1 MVVAEFKNDNYTSVY
16 GLKQWDFG
24 QELLI
29 KGTGIQGKTVEVHFA
44 LERDDVALR
53 MLGTVENGNITVLIP
68 DTLLQIGNSIYAY
81 VYQSGETAGK
91 TTHKIFMHVS
101 PRAKP
106 EDYTEKEFKNA
117 LQQVLAIAQSV
128 REDADAGKFNATDE
142 QIRKVVETYMSNHPI
157 EKIETDKTLS
167 IEGQAA
173 DAKATG
179 DKFLQYAI
187 KNTVTGESPVAI
199 TDSAEEKL
207 QDLKLFGRTEQITT
221 TGKNLL
227 SNNPKDWNIGL
238 GLSWSGNKGDPI
250 NTVNT
255 LESSFIY
262 LNVKSNTKYSFINL
276 KKSKIWVTR
285 IIERNAEEAGLVNH
299 VLYKDESVNKEKYTF
314 TTTTETKSIIFQ
326 IKNVNTNNAMTETDI
341 KYNEIMFHE
350 GENVPYEP
358 NTGEKPSPSPDY
370 PQEIK
375 NVGKYNEV
383 TGKYDVEVM
392 ISGKNLLDISAWED
406 GKTLNA
412 NGDIVNHANALLT
425 HFIPCFPKTSY
436 CRAKGHFTVVSF
448 YDVEKNKIGFINQ
461 YDSCFTTPDK
471 CRYFRFALNKT
482 KADYEKAVA
491 NVGKELAEYE
501 PYREPQ
507 TVKLSLD
514 QPLRGIGEYK
524 DEVTKDGVVRRIK
537 KITLNGSEDW
547 ILHNNTRK
555 EKTQSFGLVI
565 PVKCYAAN
573 VGLMSNRFLKRYTVW
588 MGDIE
593 GIDIYGGYTLYI
605 NIEKT
610 KASSVEEFKK
620 WLSENQVTVEVI
632 LAEPIIEPLPEE
644 FEQFLKLNSY
654 YPTTVITADGGEV
667 NSDIEVTYVA
677 DTKNYIDNKV
687 STNVANIISQYQ
699 TNISNLL
706 SLMPTETQATMIEN
720 DTNNIL
726 ESEVIQ

>member
-68 DTLLQIGNSIYAY
+68 DALLQVGNSIYAY
-81 VYQSGETAGK
+81 VYQSEETEGK

-142 QIRKVVETYMSNHPI
+142 QIRKVVDTYMSNHPI

-167 IEGQAA
+167 IEGKAA

-179 DKFLQYAI
+179 NKILQYAI
-187 KNTVTGESPVAI
+187 KNTVSGESPLTI

-207 QDLKLFGRTEQITT
+207 RDIKLLGKSEQFTT
-221 TGKNLL
+221 TGKQMFD
-227 SNNPKDWNIGL
+227 KDSSIPG
-238 GLSWSGNKGDPI
+238 
-250 NTVNT
+250 V
-255 LESSFIY
+255 LEIDGSIVTGAGYSTSDFIA
-262 LNVKSNTKYSFINL
+262 VEPNTKYTSTATGSKRLKFFDIN
-276 KKSKIWVTR
+276 KQPVQKINFQDA
-285 IIERNAEEAGLVNH
+285 IIESGG
-299 VLYKDESVNKEKYTF
+299 TF
-314 TTTTETKSIIFQ
+314 TTGDTT
-326 IKNVNTNNAMTETDI
+326 
-341 KYNEIMFHE
+341 KYVRFTYFNESVSSLMFNL
-350 GENVPYEP
+350 GSSPAPYEP
-358 NTGEKPSPSPDY
+358 FTGGQPSPSPEY

-375 NVGKYNEV
+375 NVGKYNEDTGKYEVDVKV
-383 TGKYDVEVM
+383 TGKNLFDVSRFVDLENIIGRNDFVLQTSELKIGMTYTYSAKIVSNKSGNRVRMDLIYEDGEIDNTYGNQVSSGITNGTVTIKKKVKSLKFVLQSDTDQNAKWTDVM
-392 ISGKNLLDISAWED
+392 IEYGNK
-406 GKTLNA
+406 KT
-412 NGDIVNHANALLT
+412 D
-425 HFIPCFPKTSY
+425 
-436 CRAKGHFTVVSF
+436 
-448 YDVEKNKIGFINQ
+448 
-461 YDSCFTTPDK
+461 
-471 CRYFRFALNKT
+471 
-482 KADYEKAVA
+482 
-491 NVGKELAEYE
+491 YE
-501 PYREPQ
+501 PYREPK

-514 QPLRGIGEYK
+514 QPLRGTGKYK
-524 DEVTKDGVVRRIK
+524 DEITKDGIVRNIK
-537 KITLNGSEDW
+537 KIVVNGSENW
-547 ILHNNTRK
+547 IYRNNNNTYKNTTHFHLLLKDAVKSTPVVDSKCNSFIDNKTVNSDEVSYTIYFNNLYVKLPK
-555 EKTQSFGLVI
+555 EQFPDVKT
-565 PVKCYAAN
+565 
-573 VGLMSNRFLKRYTVW
+573 LKT
-588 MGDIE
+588 
-593 GIDIYGGYTLYI
+593 
-605 NIEKT
+605 
-610 KASSVEEFKK
+610 
-620 WLSENQVTVEVI
+620 WLSENPVTVEYA

-654 YPTTVITADGGEV
+654 YPTTVIATDGGEV